1 MALLFIIFRCEAGK
15 TLLDIN
21 YRSSRCPAAK
31 ITWNPATMLPP
42 KTFGPRDYERK
53 EKYAQEVV
61 GNLAGKKINFH
72 QIMMAGQWC
81 KLCWAHSEGN
91 CAAFF
96 WREIAAACFT
106 AQTKRIQLRY
116 FTLHQVSVVRNKPLY
131 SNHVWRI
138 RNPCK
143 AHMGSCGEREARQR
157 NGKQTKLTFK
167 LFGK

>member
-1 MALLFIIFRCEAGK
+1 MALLFIIFRCVAGK

-21 YRSSRCPAAK
+21 YRCSRCPPCRK
-31 ITWNPATMLPP
+31 SNVKSSNYVATENRPEGLRE
-42 KTFGPRDYERK
+42 KREIRTRSCRK
-53 EKYAQEVV
+53 PCR
-61 GNLAGKKINFH
+61 KKINFH
-72 QIMMAGQWC
+72 QIMMAGQWW
-81 KLCWAHSEGN
+81 KLLWAHSEGN

-106 AQTKRIQLRY
+106 AQTKIIQLRY
-116 FTLHQVSVVRNKPLY
+116 FALHQVSVVRYKPLY